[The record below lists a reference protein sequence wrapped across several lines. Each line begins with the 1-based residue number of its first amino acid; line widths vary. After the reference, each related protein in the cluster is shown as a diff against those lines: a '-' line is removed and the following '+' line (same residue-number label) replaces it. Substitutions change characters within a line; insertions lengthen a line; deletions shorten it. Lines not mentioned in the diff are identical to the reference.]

1 MIQETFSID
10 SVNTHCAE
18 NIQRTLISVTKR
30 RFTGRCKYHTLA
42 TWAILGALHICNA
55 GTLRVKLKKKH
66 NCKEY
71 KELFCLGL
79 LQVVRMVFVT

>member
-10 SVNTHCAE
+10 SVFTHCAE

-30 RFTGRCKYHTLA
+30 TFTRRCKYRTLV

-55 GTLRVKLKKKH
+55 GTLRVNFSVTCTMSQDSLTLYIFLKAI
-66 NCKEY
+66 
-71 KELFCLGL
+71 
-79 LQVVRMVFVT
+79 Q